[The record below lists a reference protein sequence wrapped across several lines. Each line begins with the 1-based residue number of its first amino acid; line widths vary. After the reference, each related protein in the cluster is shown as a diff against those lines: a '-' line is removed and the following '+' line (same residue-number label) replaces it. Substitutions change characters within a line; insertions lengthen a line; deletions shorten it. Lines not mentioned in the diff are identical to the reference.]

1 MAKSPTD
8 PKRQDPYSEGD
19 TLGYETRD
27 PLRKGVFPGCFF
39 GFTVETWL
47 DLEEE
52 TKELGPKS

>member
-1 MAKSPTD
+1 MD
-8 PKRQDPYSEGD
+8 PKRQDPYSEAG

-27 PLRKGVFPGCFF
+27 PLRKVVFPGCFF